1 MTLSETCK
9 IYNDVNDFFQVQ
21 EMNDNKNRDCC
32 RDRRWG
38 VISPCHYAASRLSHL
53 LESVFEKES
62 VSVVIN
68 EDTDMSEI
76 LLKMTNSEVNRY
88 MVYLPDE
95 PFYFLLALRSIITSY
110 EYYCPQSKFIFISG
124 VSCSWVRQ
132 NILHM
137 SEGGFYPYVST
148 VISSRLSV
156 RRLGMYIERS
166 ELNLPFETSECS
178 IGIKPGPDTLALT
191 LREAEA
197 LLDYFSVP
205 GSTHVQRN
213 SQVSAKTL
221 YNQRKSGLR
230 KMIENSAELARTLPG
245 GAKRW
250 KAGFPPDELTSSEKD
265 FIAGVEMQEVYS
277 VFQPVVDASRQIRGF
292 EILTRWCQKG
302 KIIPPETFIPELKS
316 ESVLLL
322 LTAMGIKNAVDGINR
337 YEGKLFFSVNIHP
350 SLAGCLGL
358 MKMCAE
364 ACRQMK
370 DIKWKN
376 RLILEYSEKTDFYKS
391 VDIADVLESISTLGV
406 TLYLDDCFS
415 EGSVFFPVRKY
426 SFDGYK
432 LDKSIVD
439 NILTSKEDMALITSL
454 AGYCSMTGRHCIAE
468 GVEDMF
474 TFEKLK
480 KLGIELFQGYL
491 FYKPVSITDL
501 TSLIQGAKCA
511 DRLKHTDIS

>member
-1 MTLSETCK
+1 MN
-9 IYNDVNDFFQVQ
+9 ND
-21 EMNDNKNRDCC
+21 KNEDCC
-32 RDRRWG
+32 RDSRWG
-38 VISPCHYAASRLSHL
+38 IISPCNYAASGLSHL
-53 LESVFEKES
+53 LKSVFEKES

-68 EDTDMSEI
+68 EDTDISEI
-76 LLKMTNSEVNRY
+76 LLKMTNSEVNSY

-95 PFYFLLALRSIITSY
+95 PFYFLLVLRIIITADK
-110 EYYCPQSKFIFISG
+110 YYCPQSKFIFVSG
-124 VSCSWVRQ
+124 VSCFWVRQ

-137 SEGGFYPYVST
+137 SEGSFDHFVT
-148 VISSRLSV
+148 KVISSKLGV
-156 RRLGMYIERS
+156 KRLGMYIERT
-166 ELNLPFETSECS
+166 ELNLPYEVREYYIAEKS
-178 IGIKPGPDTLALT
+178 GIDTPALT

-197 LLDYFSVP
+197 LIDYFSLP
-205 GSTHVQRN
+205 GSTLVPRN
-213 SQVSAKTL
+213 SQVAPKTL
-221 YNQRKSGLR
+221 YNQRKSGLK
-230 KMIENSAELARTLPG
+230 KMVENSAELARRLS
-245 GAKRW
+245 GASRRW
-250 KAGFPPDELTSSEKD
+250 KAAIAPDELSSGEKE
-265 FIAGVEMQEVYS
+265 FIAGIEMQEVYP
-277 VFQPVVDASRQIRGF
+277 VFQPIVDTSRQICGV

-302 KIIPPETFIPELKS
+302 KNIPPETFIPELKS

-322 LTAMGIKNAVDGINR
+322 LTAMGLKNAIDGINR
-337 YEGKLFFSVNIHP
+337 YDGKVFFSVNIH
-350 SLAGCLGL
+350 SKLAGCSGL
-358 MKMCAE
+358 IRMCAE
-364 ACRQMK
+364 ACRQ
-370 DIKWKN
+370 IKNMQWRN
-376 RLILEYSEKTDFYKS
+376 RLVLEYSEKSDFHKS
-391 VDIADVLESISTLGV
+391 HDIIDVLESISTLGV

-501 TSLIQGAKCA
+501 TSLIQGSKCA
-511 DRLKHTDIS
+511 DSLKHTDIS